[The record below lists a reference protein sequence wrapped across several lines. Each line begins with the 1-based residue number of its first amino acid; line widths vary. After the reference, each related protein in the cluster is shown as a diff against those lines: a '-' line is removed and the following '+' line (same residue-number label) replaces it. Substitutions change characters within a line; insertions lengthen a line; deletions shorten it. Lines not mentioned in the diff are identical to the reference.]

1 MRWFPSDGARSEAQ
15 PSLRWKRS
23 HILQSDAD
31 LEASDPRNATASRVA
46 GEDLRVACK
55 DRNQSRHEGRRAH
68 MRRVILSM
76 LLTGAIVA
84 GPSLPAFGAVSTTQH
99 LPAAACNQGTMTA
112 HANIPETT
120 GTGETTPGHFDV
132 PGTANV
138 TPCGH
143 GG

>member
-1 MRWFPSDGARSEAQ
+1 PMPTRNLLTLVKATG
-15 PSLRWKRS
+15 S
-23 HILQSDAD
+23 HT
-31 LEASDPRNATASRVA
+31 E
-46 GEDLRVACK
+46 GGGHEDERT
-55 DRNQSRHEGRRAH
+55 RTGTGRGTRKEAH

-84 GPSLPAFGAVSTTQH
+84 GPSVPAFGAVSTTQH
-99 LPAAACNQGTMTA
+99 LPAAACNQGTMNA

-120 GTGETTPGHFDV
+120 GTAETTPGHFDV